1 MNKLKPIVL
10 VMIVVVLMFL
20 LNGIYIANRHVS
32 GDFSM
37 REVAND
43 YESMNPISRY
53 SYEWMMKDDM
63 DVINRVVKDNIRE
76 RNK

>member
-1 MNKLKPIVL
+1 
-10 VMIVVVLMFL
+10 
-20 LNGIYIANRHVS
+20 
-32 GDFSM
+32 
-37 REVAND
+37 
-43 YESMNPISRY
+43 MNPISRY